1 MLLLV
6 DQNSGIGDL
15 LGQKP
20 DGSMLN
26 GYQVNA
32 MGCIA
37 TAKGVR
43 NWRIFQNPN
52 QLSNLKGRTLLYLGT
67 MIFPHCS

>member
-6 DQNSGIGDL
+6 YQNWGIGDL
-15 LGQKP
+15 LGQRP

-32 MGCIA
+32 MGRIA

-52 QLSNLKGRTLLYLGT
+52 QLIKVRTLLYLGT